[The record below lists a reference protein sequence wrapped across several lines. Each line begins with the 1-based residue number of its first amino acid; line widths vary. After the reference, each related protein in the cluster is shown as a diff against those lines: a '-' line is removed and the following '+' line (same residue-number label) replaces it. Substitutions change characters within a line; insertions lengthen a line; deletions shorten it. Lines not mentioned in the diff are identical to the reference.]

1 MSTGRVVRCC
11 VVGSPIR
18 HSRSPFIH
26 RLFAEQFGL
35 ALRYDKR
42 EVGPGALAGVVA
54 ELVTDGVRGV
64 NVTLPL
70 KEEAWAL
77 ASRRSPR
84 ATAAGAAN
92 VLSFE
97 ADGSVEADN
106 TDGLGMVRDLLRHG
120 VMLAGRR
127 VLLLGAGGAARGIVP
142 ALFEAGIAG
151 LLIANRT
158 PDKAAAL
165 AAEFAALGPVAMHD
179 LNARCAEPA
188 DLVINSTSAG
198 LTSNA
203 PPLMPAGALG
213 AATACYD
220 LVYGSTETQFLR
232 WAREQGVDL
241 RIDGLGMLVEQ
252 AAAAFAHWH
261 DLEPATEAVIQALR
275 RRF

>member
-1 MSTGRVVRCC
+1 MRVVRCC
-11 VVGSPIR
+11 VVGAPIR

-54 ELVTDGVRGV
+54 ELIGDGLRGI
-64 NVTLPL
+64 NVTIPL

-77 ASRRSPR
+77 ATRRSPR
-84 ATAAGAAN
+84 AAAAGAAN

-97 ADGSVEADN
+97 PDAAIEADN
-106 TDGLGMVRDLLRHG
+106 TDGLGLVRDLAHHG
-120 VMLAGRR
+120 VTLAGRR

-142 ALFEAGIAG
+142 ALLEAGVAR
-151 LLIANRT
+151 LFIANRT

-165 AAEFAALGPVAMHD
+165 AAAFATPGRVKTLALA
-179 LNARCAEPA
+179 ARCPEPV

-198 LTSNA
+198 LTSAA
-203 PPLMPAGALG
+203 PPPVPAGALG
-213 AATACYD
+213 AGTACHD
-220 LVYGSTETQFLR
+220 LVYGSGETPFLR
-232 WAREQGVDL
+232 WAREQGVKL

-252 AAAAFAHWH
+252 AAAAFARWH
-261 DLEPATEAVIQALR
+261 GLEPATLPVIEALR
-275 RRF
+275 RRL